1 MIVLPFAVLV
11 AGALIALFLQPR
23 RAALAGCAVACLGC
37 AIFIPFFLL
46 GAPVD
51 VNLRLAILFQLPIV
65 VLGIAAAIHSL
76 DYLKGHGEEQT
87 GFYWFCFN
95 LMLAAMLGT
104 TVCHRPIPFLLV
116 WELMGLTSAA
126 LVAFD
131 IRSRE
136 SMRAVWIYLVAC
148 HAGAAFLIL
157 MFVEAGAAAPS
168 AAVVFTLAVLG
179 FGLKVGFPGLHV
191 WLPDAHPAAPAPVSA
206 IMSGAMIPLGL
217 YGIIQFGIMGNDF
230 ERLIQPMGWTL
241 LVLGLVGA
249 LLGIVF
255 ALPQKNLKRLLA
267 YSSIEHMGIIST
279 GLGLSFLGARF
290 ELWHV
295 ADLAT
300 VGALLHVVNHALLK
314 GGLFLGAGSIY
325 KAAGTLDMDAM
336 GGLMKRMPATGAT
349 FALNAV
355 AIAGLPPFNAFLS
368 EFLIFLAA
376 FMGIVH
382 GSGAFFVASLTTA
395 IALGLVGGF
404 ACAAFAKATSAV
416 FLGEPR
422 TDAAANATEVSDTM
436 CGAAFVLLALS
447 AFIALVGP
455 FVSAAFFANNF
466 PAITSALNRI
476 GIATFLLLVIVGGLL
491 ALRFRLL
498 PRAKTVDAGP
508 TWDCGFAQPTARMAY
523 TGTALTQPLMDFF
536 APILRPARQTRKP
549 DGLFPTTATNEV
561 VVKDAGMRLLWAP
574 ALGLLTRLS
583 KRIQAAQSGHLHAY
597 VLGMVAAVAIMFIWA
612 LSANPAPPEPSAEA
626 PTELSAPVNIQ
637 GE

>member
-1 MIVLPFAVLV
+1 MIFFPFAVLI
-11 AGALIALFLQPR
+11 AGALIALPLQPR
-23 RAALAGCAVACLGC
+23 RAALAGCVAACLGC

-46 GAPVD
+46 GAPCAA
-51 VNLRLAILFQLPIV
+51 NLWATIPFQLPIV

-76 DYLKGHGEEQT
+76 DYLKGHGEEYS
-87 GFYWFCFN
+87 GFYWFAFN
-95 LMLAAMLGT
+95 IMLAAMFGV
-104 TVCHRPIPFLLV
+104 TVCHSPIPFLLA
-116 WELMGLTSAA
+116 WELMGLASAA

-131 IRSRE
+131 FRSRE

-157 MFVEAGAAAPS
+157 MFVEAGTATPSGAA
-168 AAVVFTLAVLG
+168 VFTLAVLG

-217 YGIIQFGIMGNDF
+217 YGIIQFGILEADF
-230 ERLIQPMGWTL
+230 ERLILPIGWTL
-241 LVLGLVGA
+241 LVLGIAGA
-249 LLGIVF
+249 LLGIIF

-267 YSSIEHMGIIST
+267 YSSIENMGIVAT
-279 GLGLSFLGARF
+279 GMGLSLLGTEF

-295 ADLAT
+295 ADLAIA
-300 VGALLHVVNHALLK
+300 GALLHVVNHALLK

-325 KAAGTLDMDAM
+325 KATGTLDMDAM

-355 AIAGLPPFNAFLS
+355 AITGLPPFNAFLG

-382 GSGAFFVASLTTA
+382 GAGPFFAASLTTA

-404 ACAAFAKATSAV
+404 ACAAFAKAAGATL
-416 FLGEPR
+416 LGEPR
-422 TDAAANATEVSDTM
+422 SEAAANATEVP
-436 CGAAFVLLALS
+436 AAMRGSAFALLALS
-447 AFIALVGP
+447 AAIALAGP
-455 FVSAAFFANNF
+455 FALAVFFGNDF
-466 PAITSALNRI
+466 PAAATALNRI
-476 GIATFLLLVIVGGLL
+476 GVATLFLTTIVAGLL
-491 ALRFRLL
+491 ALRFRFL
-498 PRAKTVDAGP
+498 PRSKTVDSGP

-536 APILRPARQTRKP
+536 APILRPTRQTQEP
-549 DGLFPTTATNEV
+549 EGLFPTFASNDV
-561 VVKDAGMRLLWAP
+561 VVKDAGMRFLWAP
-574 ALGLLTRLS
+574 ALGALGRLAR
-583 KRIQAAQSGHLHAY
+583 RIQAAQSGHLHAY
-597 VLGMVAAVAIMFIWA
+597 ILSMVAAVAAMFILA
-612 LSANPAPPEPSAEA
+612 MSADPPAPETDGPPPAE
-626 PTELSAPVNIQ
+626 THGTVNPR